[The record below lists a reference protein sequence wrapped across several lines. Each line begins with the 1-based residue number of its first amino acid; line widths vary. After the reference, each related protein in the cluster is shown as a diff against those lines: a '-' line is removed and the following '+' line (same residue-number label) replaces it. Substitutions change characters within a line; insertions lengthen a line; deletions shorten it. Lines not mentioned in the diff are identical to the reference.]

1 MSRSFFLTSRRE
13 KWRNNNVKFPPN
25 HQKQIRLTITARR
38 DDFQKLGMT
47 FSGPSFLLSWAESA
61 IAVFPAAS
69 KNTGHLMP
77 FLCSGI
83 YCLCGRFLLIKHIV
97 NCVQSSLF
105 PRECTSCTFGLE
117 DSIAIIFLHLAQAKM
132 LRVYL
137 SSSSDIPY
145 TLQGDSRQA
154 IITEGRD
161 NIYFSM
167 SCSVG
172 VEWWPR
178 NTKRVAL

>member
-1 MSRSFFLTSRRE
+1 MILKSSA
-13 KWRNNNVKFPPN
+13 WRFPG
-25 HQKQIRLTITARR
+25 AA
-38 DDFQKLGMT
+38 
-47 FSGPSFLLSWAESA
+47 FLLASWAESA

-69 KNTGHLMP
+69 KNTSHLMP

-105 PRECTSCTFGLE
+105 PGNVLLVLLDWRTAPLLYFYILPRQRCSKC
-117 DSIAIIFLHLAQAKM
+117 I
-132 LRVYL
+132 
-137 SSSSDIPY
+137 SSSSDSPY
-145 TLQGDSRQA
+145 TLQGDTRQA

-172 VEWWPR
+172 VEWWLR